1 MNHRLFLLR
10 QSFIGKTRELRIQE
24 SYLSM
29 RKGETLRCEA
39 SYRQEE
45 ETQQSVDSVQ
55 RSRKLTKG
63 REKRMTAQGHE

>member
-1 MNHRLFLLR
+1 MNHRLILLG
-10 QSFIGKTRELRIQE
+10 QIFIGKTRELRIQE

-29 RKGETLRCEA
+29 RRGEILRREA
-39 SYRQEE
+39 SYRQKE

-63 REKRMTAQGHE
+63 REQRMTAQGHE